1 MLSASCT
8 SIVPAVCSVGLV
20 RWCEQVAVQSD
31 ALDILLRYI
40 FEARPVETASAS
52 LQIVSLFVKVE
63 VIANH
68 GCQDMKNQYLRYSI
82 CISPNVAHPS
92 LAGTFVTWQVVQYH
106 TATVCYPF

>member
-52 LQIVSLFVKVE
+52 LQIVSLFESGSNSKSWMPRYEESVFE
-63 VIANH
+63 IL
-68 GCQDMKNQYLRYSI
+68 YL
-82 CISPNVAHPS
+82 H
-92 LAGTFVTWQVVQYH
+92 
-106 TATVCYPF
+106 